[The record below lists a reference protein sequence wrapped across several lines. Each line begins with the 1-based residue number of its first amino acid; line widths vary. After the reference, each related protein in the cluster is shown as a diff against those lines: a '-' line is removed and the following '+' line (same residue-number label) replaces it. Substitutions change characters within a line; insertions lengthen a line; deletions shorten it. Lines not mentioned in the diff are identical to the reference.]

1 MFEIKNEAEI
11 SQIFFYGDIV
21 ANESDKWSY
30 DDSCPS
36 EIRDFLQQN
45 SKKDLELRI
54 NSGGGNCFGG
64 IAIANMIKSHK
75 GKTVAYVDGLC
86 ASIATVIASACD
98 KVHITKNSFFM
109 IHNAWLFAQGNKED
123 LRETIEVL
131 EKMDNAILESYAKH
145 LKEGVELDTIRDL
158 MKAET
163 WLCGE
168 EILQYFDFIL
178 EEDEIVEAYAKV
190 NKDFNYR
197 NVPHLLN
204 KEEEEEKPCEECGK
218 NPCECEVDEEVEKE
232 PIEEEDIEEDDKPQV
247 ALKNE
252 EQDKEVEEEEEE
264 LEKEPLEDKE
274 EEIKDEVDEEP
285 LEEEVEDKKV
295 CETCLHDPCICEE
308 IKRKQEK
315 EEYHDK
321 AIKELAYMKAQEFMK
336 KYK

>member
-1 MFEIKNEAEI
+1 MNFDIRNEGEIG
-11 SQIFFYGDIV
+11 QICFYGEIV
-21 ANESDKWSY
+21 NSESEKWGY
-30 DDSCPS
+30 DDSCPT
-36 EIRDFLQQN
+36 EIRDFLKVN
-45 SKKDLELRI
+45 ETKDLEIHI
-54 NSGGGNCFGG
+54 NSCGGSCFGG
-64 IAIANMIKSHK
+64 IAIANLLKAHK
-75 GKTVAYVDGLC
+75 GKKTCYIDGLC

-145 LKEGVELDTIRDL
+145 LKKGIELDTIKDL

-168 EILQYFDFIL
+168 EILEYFNFELIEDKVVAYAKLDNSKFNYKNVPSIL
-178 EEDEIVEAYAKV
+178 NLQEEQEEDE
-190 NKDFNYR
+190 
-197 NVPHLLN
+197 
-204 KEEEEEKPCEECGK
+204 EEVCPECGK
-218 NPCECEVDEEVEKE
+218 NPCECEVEEDEKV
-232 PIEEEDIEEDDKPQV
+232 EEEIIVDK
-247 ALKNE
+247 E
-252 EQDKEVEEEEEE
+252 EVEEEKE

-295 CETCLHDPCICEE
+295 CEECGSDPCICEE
-308 IKRKQEK
+308 LKREETQEK
-315 EEYHDK
+315 LY
-321 AIKELAYMKAQEFMK
+321 AQAQRFNAFMKAQEFMK